1 MFMRSIST
9 ALAAL
14 LAFQPVAAG
23 AEGLLREARAEQQ
36 APAQA
41 DKTKE
46 VLTDAA
52 IIALL
57 IAASVAAY
65 KAMGKPCACPSDTA
79 RNGSACGGRSA
90 WSRAGGFKP
99 LCFATDITPAMIA
112 AYRATKAVP
121 PLR

>member
-1 MFMRSIST
+1 MFRRSIAA

-14 LAFQPVAAG
+14 LALQPITVG
-23 AEGLLREARAEQQ
+23 AEGLLRQARAEQQ
-36 APAQA
+36 APVKP
-41 DKTKE
+41 DRTKE

-52 IIALL
+52 IIALI

-65 KAMGKPCACPSDTA
+65 KAMGKPCACPHDTA
-79 RNGSACGGRSA
+79 RNGSSCGGRSA

-112 AYRATKAVP
+112 AYRATKTIP
-121 PLR
+121 PLH